1 MKTPVTLILMTL
13 SALGANAQSVYRCGS
28 EYSQSPCPEARI
40 VDASDARSESQRA
53 AASRVAADE
62 KQSGIRMERERLA
75 LLSAQKPGGAI
86 SMSGKQTKATEPQ
99 HAKKPKWVK
108 LKAAKKVRS
117 QA

>member
-1 MKTPVTLILMTL
+1 MKTPVALILML

-40 VDASDARSESQRA
+40 FDASDARSEAQRA

-62 KQSGIRMERERLA
+62 KQSGLRMERERLA
-75 LLSAQKPGGAI
+75 MLSAQKPGGAV
-86 SMSGKQTKATEPQ
+86 SLSGRQTKAAEPQ

-108 LKAAKKVRS
+108 LKPAKKARS

>member
-1 MKTPVTLILMTL
+1 MKTPVTLILTL
-13 SALGANAQSVYRCGS
+13 FALGAAAQPVYRCGS
-28 EYSQSPCPEARI
+28 EYSQSPCPEAK
-40 VDASDARSESQRA
+40 VVEVSDARSEPQRA

-62 KQSGIRMERERLA
+62 KQSGMRMEHERLA
-75 LLSAQKPGGAI
+75 MLSAQKPGGAV
-86 SMSGKQTKATEPQ
+86 SLSGSQTKTAAPH